1 MVGIEK
7 TFQSQS
13 VVRTKSNLSRSENL
27 GSFLSMKVHII
38 DMLLTKYVYKY
49 INVRNDMACV
59 LILVSMLLR
68 SDDEG
73 GCTHIGCSGSNGF
86 ILVVNRNRL
95 FLFEFKIISHRLRFK
110 VKHWLT
116 RSGKK

>member
-1 MVGIEK
+1 MVVIEK
-7 TFQSQS
+7 MFQSQN

-27 GSFLSMKVHII
+27 GSFLTMKVYII
-38 DMLLTKYVYKY
+38 DMLLTKYVC
-49 INVRNDMACV
+49 IRNDMICV
-59 LILVSMLLR
+59 LFRVSMLLR

-86 ILVVNRNRL
+86 MLVVNRNRL
-95 FLFEFKIISHRLRFK
+95 FLFEFKIISQRLRFK
-110 VKHWLT
+110 VKLCLT